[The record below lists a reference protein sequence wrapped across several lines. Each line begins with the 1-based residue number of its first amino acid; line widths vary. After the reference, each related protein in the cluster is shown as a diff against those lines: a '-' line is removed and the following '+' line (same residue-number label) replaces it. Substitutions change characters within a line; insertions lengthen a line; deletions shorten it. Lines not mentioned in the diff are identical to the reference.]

1 MAYTFTLKS
10 ARLSTLLIATVAS
23 SALWIA
29 APLDAKEQAKPI
41 AAQSAPKDAADWLY
55 AGSDIPR
62 DAGWRFG
69 VLPNGLRYAVR
80 NNGVPPGQVA
90 IRVRMDVGSI
100 HEEEQERGFAH
111 LLEHLSFR
119 GSVHIP
125 DGEAK
130 RIWQRFG
137 VTFGSDS
144 NAQTTPT
151 HTVYKLDL
159 PSFTPST
166 LDESMKL
173 LSGMV
178 REPGVTDASVQAER
192 GVVLA
197 ELRENDGPQRRI
209 SDQTAQHLFAG
220 LRMFNRSP
228 IGTVDTLTGA
238 TAAAVSAFHDR
249 WYRPERAI
257 LVISGD
263 GDPALFEQMI
273 KRHFSDW
280 RADGPA
286 PSVPAF
292 GALDGKAPEV
302 LNVVEPSQPMG
313 LTLAMVRPWVKRVD
327 TLENTYRLYLEYMAQ
342 ALVNRRLENLARRGG
357 SFLVANASQEYLS
370 RSADVTVI
378 QAVPLGDWKA
388 ALADVMGVLEDAR
401 TTAPSLAEIER
412 EANEMEAYLRKEA
425 ENAQNEPGARLAD
438 DIVRAVDINE
448 VVTTPHV
455 QVQIFQRVRQMA
467 TPEKMLEIS
476 RKAFSGTVN
485 RLVLISPTPVEGG
498 AAAMQAALAAPVS
511 AKSDRLAERK
521 VDFSELPSIGKAGSV
536 VSIMDVQGIRAQR
549 LELSNGVTALVSDNK
564 IEPGKVRVRVRFGTG
579 RRGLSPQ
586 AKNLL
591 WTGDYA
597 LVASGVGPWGL
608 NEMDQAM
615 NGRQIQFEFSIDD
628 DAYEFSAESN
638 PADLAD
644 QLKLLATK
652 LVHPNWDNAPVERL
666 KVGMLTGYDL
676 QDATPNAVMDAQLQG
691 WLSAGDRRFAPPS
704 KADIEVLTPES
715 FRRFWQP
722 ILQSG
727 PIEVQVFGDL
737 SAVDIHQLLGQSF
750 GALPRRQATLP
761 LDAAKVAFPKG
772 RTTPQLSYHRGD
784 ANQAAAIMAW
794 PTSGGASTPQDTRAL
809 EVLAAIFSDRLFD
822 RLRAEQ
828 GASYGPT
835 VESYWPNGFEG
846 SGGYV
851 LAGSLLSPKDVN
863 AFYDIAGK
871 IAADLA
877 KAPVSADE
885 LARNV
890 GPIREQISRASTG
903 NAYWM
908 YLLRGASRDQRIL
921 RNAIMLSQDVDRVT
935 AADIQRVAQK
945 YLTAR
950 AGWKMAVMPT
960 DQGAAAMAGG
970 Q

>member
-1 MAYTFTLKS
+1 MAHKISLKS
-10 ARLSTLLIATVAS
+10 VRLSALLIASVAS
-23 SALWIA
+23 GALLSL
-29 APLDAKEQAKPI
+29 APLEAHEQRPST
-41 AAQSAPKDAADWLY
+41 AAQSTPSNAADWLY

-90 IRVRMDVGSI
+90 IRVRLDVGSL
-100 HEEEQERGFAH
+100 HEEESERGFAH

-119 GSVHIP
+119 GSTYIP

-159 PSFTPST
+159 PSFSSSS
-166 LDESMKL
+166 LDESVKL

-178 REPGVTDASVQAER
+178 RAPSITPASVQAER
-192 GVVLA
+192 GVVMA

-209 SDQTAQHLFAG
+209 SDQMSSHLFAG
-220 LRMFNRSP
+220 LRVYNRSP
-228 IGTVDTLTGA
+228 IGTVETL
-238 TAAAVSAFHDR
+238 AAASAPAVSAFHQR
-249 WYRPERAI
+249 WYRPERAVV
-257 LVISGD
+257 VISGD
-263 GDPALFEQMI
+263 GDPAMFEQMI
-273 KRHFSDW
+273 KRHFSEW
-280 RADGPA
+280 RPNGPA
-286 PSVPAF
+286 PTVPDF
-292 GALDGKAPEV
+292 GALDEKAPEV
-302 LNVVEPSQPMG
+302 LNIVEPSQPIG
-313 LTLAMVRPWVKRVD
+313 LTVAMVRPWVRRVD
-327 TLENTYRLYLEYMAQ
+327 TLENTYRLYLEYLAQ
-342 ALVNRRLENLARRGG
+342 ALINRRLENLARRGG

-388 ALADVMGVLEDAR
+388 ALNDVMGVVEDAR
-401 TTAPSLAEIER
+401 TTAPSQADIER
-412 EANEMEAYLRKEA
+412 EANEIEAFLRKEA

-438 DIVRAVDINE
+438 DLVRAVDINE
-448 VVTTPHV
+448 VVTTPAS
-455 QVQIFQRVRQMA
+455 QVQIFSAVRRLA

-476 RKAFSGTVN
+476 RNAFSGKVD
-485 RLVLISPTPVEGG
+485 RFVLTSPTPVEGG
-498 AAAMQAALAAPVS
+498 TATLQAALDAPVT
-511 AKSDRLAERK
+511 AKSNRLEERA
-521 VDFSELPSIGKAGSV
+521 VSFDELPSLGAAGSV
-536 VSIMDVQGIRAQR
+536 ASELSVPGFMVRR
-549 LELSNGVTALVSDNK
+549 LELNNGVAALVADNK

-579 RRGLSPQ
+579 RRGISPQ
-586 AKNLL
+586 SDNLL

-608 NEMDQAM
+608 NEIDQAM
-615 NGRQIQFEFSIDD
+615 NGRQIQFNFTIDD

-652 LVHPNWDNAPVERL
+652 LAYPHWDPAPVERL
-666 KVGMLTGYDL
+666 KIGTLTGYDL

-691 WLSAGDRRFAPPS
+691 WLSAGDRRFAAPS
-704 KADIEVLTPES
+704 KAEIEALTPEK
-715 FRRFWQP
+715 FRNFWEP
-722 ILQSG
+722 ILKSG

-737 SAVDIHQLLGQSF
+737 SSVDIDQLLSQSF
-750 GALPRRQATLP
+750 GALPRRTAILP
-761 LDAAKVAFPKG
+761 ADAARVAFPKG
-772 RTTPQLSYHRGD
+772 RSAPQIAYHRGD

-794 PTSGGASTPQDTRAL
+794 PTSGGTASPKESRAL

-822 RLRAEQ
+822 RLRSEQ

-835 VESYWPNGFEG
+835 VESYWPNGFDG
-846 SGGYV
+846 SGGYL
-851 LAGSLLSPKDVN
+851 LAGSLLTPKDVT
-863 AFYDIAGK
+863 AFYDIASE
-871 IAADLA
+871 IATDLTKRA
-877 KAPVSADE
+877 VSADE

-890 GPIREQISRASTG
+890 GPIREQVMRATTG

-908 YLLRGASRDQRIL
+908 YLLRGASRDERL
-921 RNAIMLSQDVDRVT
+921 VRNAVMLTEDLAALT
-935 AADIQRVAQK
+935 AADIQKVAQK
-945 YLTAR
+945 YLNNR
-950 AGWKMAVMPT
+950 SGWKLAVLPT
-960 DQGAAAMAGG
+960 DEGAKEAAGAE
-970 Q
+970 